1 MSYVVQPIA
10 NETSNFES
18 DFHKQF
24 KYILSELQSEP
35 LPSDV
40 LNTFNNIT
48 MPRAYEQF
56 IGRIRNIDVYED
68 DTWVITYPKCGTT
81 WTQEAVWQI
90 CNGVDIEGKGK
101 TPLRQR
107 FPFIE

>member
-1 MSYVVQPIA
+1 MAYVVQAIA
-10 NETSNFES
+10 DQASNFEN

-24 KYILSELQSEP
+24 KYTLNEIPSEP
-35 LPSDV
+35 MPEDV
-40 LNTFNNIT
+40 LCKFNNIT

-56 IGRIRNIDVYED
+56 IESIWNIDVYED

-81 WTQEAVWQI
+81 WMQEAVWQI
-90 CNGVDIEGKGK
+90 CNGVDIEGGK
-101 TPLRQR
+101 APLPQR